1 MTLNSNMASW
11 IHRFSANPNS
21 QVDPRT
27 SLPLG
32 SIAFTVVVNCLLA
45 LINIGSSTAFNALTS
60 LVIAAFYSSFLLSAS
75 MLLLK
80 RLTLPADSI
89 RWGPFRLGRLGL
101 PINILSILFTI
112 IGFFFSFWPPSHEV
126 TAKTMNWSIV
136 VYGGVMLFSIFFWLI
151 HGRSVYT
158 GPVIE
163 VHND

>member
-1 MTLNSNMASW
+1 MANRVP
-11 IHRFSANPNS
+11 RFPANPNS

-80 RLTLPADSI
+80 RFTLSADSI

-101 PINILSILFTI
+101 PINIVSILFTI
-112 IGFFFSFWPPSHEV
+112 IGLFFSFWPPSREV
-126 TAKTMNWSIV
+126 TAKTMNWSIA
-136 VYGGVMLFSIFFWLI
+136 VYGGVMLFSVIFWFA

-163 VHND
+163 VHSD

>member
-1 MTLNSNMASW
+1 
-11 IHRFSANPNS
+11 
-21 QVDPRT
+21 
-27 SLPLG
+27 
-32 SIAFTVVVNCLLA
+32 
-45 LINIGSSTAFNALTS
+45 
-60 LVIAAFYSSFLLSAS
+60 

-80 RLTLPADSI
+80 RLTLSADSI

-101 PINILSILFTI
+101 PINILSILFTL
-112 IGFFFSFWPPSHEV
+112 IGLFFSFWPPSHEV

-136 VYGGVMLFSIFFWLI
+136 VYGGVMLFSIFFWFM

>member
-1 MTLNSNMASW
+1 MNGQLDPQD
-11 IHRFSANPNS
+11 FSANQKS

-80 RLTLPADSI
+80 RLTLSADSI

-101 PINILSILFTI
+101 PINILSILFTL
-112 IGFFFSFWPPSHEV
+112 IGLFFSFWPPSHEV

-136 VYGGVMLFSIFFWLI
+136 VYGGVMLFSIFFWFL